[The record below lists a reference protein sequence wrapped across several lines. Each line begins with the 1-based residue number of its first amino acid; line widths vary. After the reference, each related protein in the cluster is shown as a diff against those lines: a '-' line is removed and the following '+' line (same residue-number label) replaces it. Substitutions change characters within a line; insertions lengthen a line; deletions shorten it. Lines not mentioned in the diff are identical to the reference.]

1 MNKER
6 NTETALDEEI
16 AKEDRHRDYC
26 ENDAIEIPVSKRMRF
41 KFSKPAK
48 AEFA

>member
-16 AKEDRHRDYC
+16 AKEDEHRGDC
-26 ENDAIEIPVSKRMRF
+26 EYDAIEIPVAKRMRF
-41 KFSKPAK
+41 KFNKPTK
-48 AEFA
+48 AEFV